1 MTSCHACF
9 VVLPRLVIYPRVT
22 VCPRLFR
29 SLELRWFFVAFG
41 LRLTCRFRA
50 ALVSWPL
57 CCACY
62 SLRVSSSIENK
73 FLINMSFH
81 IYFVNL
87 ERDYFYDADFALLGF
102 ILKYKYGYK
111 LLRLLYFKSVFIN
124 LFLGIFNTK
133 SV

>member
-1 MTSCHACF
+1 M
-9 VVLPRLVIYPRVT
+9 
-22 VCPRLFR
+22 
-29 SLELRWFFVAFG
+29 AFG

-111 LLRLLYFKSVFIN
+111 LLRLLYFNSLFIN